1 MTLLNILNEKVK
13 KAFIKAGYDVDGNI
27 VRLSDRPDLSQFQCN
42 TALNKAKEFKLN
54 PRKIAED
61 VIEILKSDET
71 FKKVSVEGPGF
82 INIIVKDEF
91 LANHIEESFSILNL
105 SEYNNEKKNIII
117 DYGGPNVAKPLHV
130 GHLRP
135 AIIGEGLKRLAKEL
149 GNNVIGDVHLGDWGR
164 QMGLVISEIK
174 HRNPELVYFDEN
186 YEGEYPEKSPV
197 TVEDLNE
204 IYPTANAKAKEDEQR
219 MEEAR
224 ETTAILQNEDRK
236 GHRGIYELW
245 KKLVEVSVDDLKKS
259 YDKLDVHFDLWKG
272 ESDCNKSI
280 PELIEYLDKRE
291 LIEISEGATV
301 VNVKEETDKI
311 DMPPVII
318 KTKNDTVGYQAT
330 DLATIYERMHEY
342 NPDEIWYVVDGRQK
356 LHFEQIFRVCYK
368 SEIVDIDKKLIFIG
382 FGTMNGKDGKPF
394 KTRDGGVMKLSELLE
409 LTEEK
414 AMQKMKDTSLS
425 QNEKENISKIIADA
439 SIKYADAIS
448 NRSTDYIFDI
458 DKFTDNTGKT
468 GPYILYSA
476 VRIKSLLNKAKNN
489 GLIEGKLKSPTTKEE
504 LDLMLEIE
512 KLPNIILE
520 AYNNKSLSE
529 IANYL
534 FTLDSAFNNL
544 YNNYRILEEK
554 DIEKQKSIL
563 KLIGIVGNI
572 NEKLLN
578 IMAIKIPE
586 KM

>member
-1 MTLLNILNEKVK
+1 M
-13 KAFIKAGYDVDGNI
+13 
-27 VRLSDRPDLSQFQCN
+27 
-42 TALNKAKEFKLN
+42 
-54 PRKIAED
+54 
-61 VIEILKSDET
+61 
-71 FKKVSVEGPGF
+71 
-82 INIIVKDEF
+82 
-91 LANHIEESFSILNL
+91 
-105 SEYNNEKKNIII
+105 
-117 DYGGPNVAKPLHV
+117 
-130 GHLRP
+130 
-135 AIIGEGLKRLAKEL
+135 
-149 GNNVIGDVHLGDWGR
+149 
-164 QMGLVISEIK
+164 
-174 HRNPELVYFDEN
+174 
-186 YEGEYPEKSPV
+186 

-414 AMQKMKDTSLS
+414 AMQKMKDSGLS

>member
-280 PELIEYLDKRE
+280 PELIEYLDKRK

-489 GLIEGKLKSPTTKEE
+489 GLIDGKLKSPTTKEE

>member
-82 INIIVKDEF
+82 INIIVDDAF
-91 LANHIEESFSILNL
+91 LANHIEESFSVLNL
-105 SEYNNEKKNIII
+105 SKYNFEKKNIII

-414 AMQKMKDTSLS
+414 AMQKMKDSGLS

>member
-280 PELIEYLDKRE
+280 PELIEYLDKRG

>member
-280 PELIEYLDKRE
+280 PELIEYLDKRG

-414 AMQKMKDTSLS
+414 AMQKMKDTGLS